1 MLSGMAAAHERGL
14 VASGVWL
21 ARGDRTVLSNASID
35 IPRSCV
41 TALIAP
47 SGAGK
52 STLLRCLTRF
62 VDPDQGEIT
71 LGGTPIRDLP
81 PRELRRRVGLVT
93 QRPVMLEGSASDN
106 VSYGLAGDAASPQV
120 VAQALAS
127 AGLATSFATRDAQEL
142 SGGEQARVA
151 LARAIIR
158 DPEIL
163 LLDEPTAALDA
174 EVAQQLGET
183 FRSLASG
190 GIGLCLAIH
199 DLPFAERFADRI
211 VHLDGTEE
219 PAR

>member
-1 MLSGMAAAHERGL
+1 MADAREPGL
-14 VASGVWL
+14 VATGIWL
-21 ARGDRTVLSNASID
+21 ERGGRTVLRDAALD
-35 IPRSCV
+35 VPRSCV

-62 VDPDQGEIT
+62 VDADRGEIT
-71 LGGTPIRDLP
+71 LAGRPIRELP
-81 PRELRRRVGLVT
+81 PRELRHRVGLVA
-93 QRPVMLEGSASDN
+93 QRPVMLEGTVAEN
-106 VSYGLAGDAASPQV
+106 VAYGLTADHASAAAV
-120 VAQALAS
+120 ERALAS
-127 AGLATSFATRDAQEL
+127 AGLSAGFAGRDAREL

-151 LARAIIR
+151 LARAIVR
-158 DPEIL
+158 GPEIL

-174 EVAQQLGET
+174 DVAEQLGET
-183 FRSLASG
+183 FRSLAAD

-211 VHLDGTEE
+211 VHLDGSQE

>member
-1 MLSGMAAAHERGL
+1 MHVTDGSHAGL

-21 ARGDRTVLSNASID
+21 ERGDRTVLSGAAIE

-62 VDPDQGEIT
+62 VDPDRGEIT
-71 LGGTPIRDLP
+71 LAGVPIGDLL
-81 PRELRRRVGLVT
+81 PRELRHRVGLVA
-93 QRPVMLEGSASDN
+93 QRPVMLDGTVAEN
-106 VSYGLAGDAASPQV
+106 VAYGLSGEAASGKAV
-120 VAQALAS
+120 TQALAS
-127 AGLATSFATRDAQEL
+127 AGLSPDFADRDAGEL

-151 LARAIIR
+151 LARAIVR
-158 DPEIL
+158 GPEIL

-174 EVAQQLGET
+174 DVAEQLGAT
-183 FRSLASG
+183 FRALAAH

-211 VHLDGTEE
+211 VHLDGTQEA
-219 PAR
+219 PT

>member
-1 MLSGMAAAHERGL
+1 MTSGSQAGL
-14 VASGVWL
+14 VATDLWL
-21 ARGDRTVLSNASID
+21 TRGDRAVLQGATLSVG
-35 IPRSCV
+35 RGLV

-52 STLLRCLTRF
+52 STLLRCLNRLL
-62 VDPDQGEIT
+62 DPDRGTIT
-71 LGGTPIRDLP
+71 LGGTDIRSIP
-81 PRELRRRVGLVT
+81 PRELRQRVGLVA
-93 QRPVMLEGSASDN
+93 QRPVMLNGSVAAN
-106 VSYGLAGDAASPQV
+106 LRYGLDPAPDGPALTRTLAA
-120 VAQALAS
+120 
-127 AGLATSFATRDAQEL
+127 AGLPETFAARDAQEL